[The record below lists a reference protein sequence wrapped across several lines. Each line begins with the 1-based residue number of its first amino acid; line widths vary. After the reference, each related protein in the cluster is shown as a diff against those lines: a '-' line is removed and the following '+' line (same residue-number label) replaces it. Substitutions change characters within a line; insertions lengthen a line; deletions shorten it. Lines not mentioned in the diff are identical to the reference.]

1 MFLLYSCN
9 SSSYQTDFDFVF
21 LFFFHIASPPSYAFS
36 THKVCIFAYEEHNK
50 AVLLFSFFYLFLQI
64 FMSYLCAFK
73 VCQLFQI
80 SHQYL
85 QPNPQCDIKDW
96 NIISNFLV
104 CFCLFFCSYFYILV
118 CSANFC
124 LYKLWLVSIKF
135 FCNNT
140 NCHKSKWTYGKV
152 RLKYYPLGWL
162 FSDFSKSKKF
172 SILLCDCIWSVLC

>member
-85 QPNPQCDIKDW
+85 QPNPQCDIKD
-96 NIISNFLV
+96 
-104 CFCLFFCSYFYILV
+104 
-118 CSANFC
+118 
-124 LYKLWLVSIKF
+124 
-135 FCNNT
+135 
-140 NCHKSKWTYGKV
+140 
-152 RLKYYPLGWL
+152 
-162 FSDFSKSKKF
+162 
-172 SILLCDCIWSVLC
+172 